1 MSNAFEIKKQI
12 GELVWIPA
20 NTPLMCSEPK
30 EQYEMFH
37 NYEEK
42 KEPYYGLVMSED
54 SESFKV
60 LVGNEQ
66 FYVQKKL
73 VYGV

>member
-1 MSNAFEIKKQI
+1 MKIKTNI

-20 NTPLMCSEPK
+20 NTPLMFYLPK
-30 EQYEMFH
+30 EQHEFTWRAT
-37 NYEEK
+37 EK
-42 KEPYYGLVMSED
+42 QEPFYGLIMSED
-54 SESFKV
+54 KQTFRV
-60 LVGNEQ
+60 LVGKEQ